1 MKVIKTRQVRKE
13 IPGCKKEETFI
24 VILRRKLAPLASEET
39 KVFAKNNRVTLVEIE
54 NFCCSSKVPQV
65 LLKIL

>member
-24 VILRRKLAPLASEET
+24 VILRRKLAPLAGEET
-39 KVFAKNNRVTLVEIE
+39 KVFAKNNRVTLEIE
-54 NFCCSSKVPQV
+54 NFCCLSKVPQV